1 MEFSKIITNLT
12 SKKIFKFW
20 LPLAATWLMMSMEG
34 PFIAAIIAR
43 LPEPKFNLAAYGV
56 AFSFALVI
64 EAPVIMIMSASTALV
79 KDNFSFIRLRNF
91 TYLINGTITVLMVI
105 FLIPPIFYYITINLI
120 SLPQHI
126 ANLTYIACI
135 ILLPWPGTIG
145 YRRFYQGIL
154 IRNNY
159 TRRVAYGTI
168 IRLATMSATALIL
181 YLYSDYEGVIVG
193 ASALTVGVTS
203 EAIASKLMSL
213 KILKSL
219 REIDLPASN
228 IGYREIFTFYYPL
241 ALTSML
247 GLGVHPFVTFFIG
260 QSRMAIESLAVLP
273 VINSLVFIFRSTGL
287 SFQEVGI
294 ALVGD
299 KGQGFNPLR
308 KFAKYLALIS
318 AGLLVI
324 IALTPLSSLWF
335 YNISGLSKELTEFSH
350 LPLIIISIMP
360 VLSVFVS
367 FQRSLLVAFK
377 NTSPITPA
385 TAIEVLGILFVLY
398 ILISGFD
405 AVGVVAA
412 MAAFIFGRIG
422 AILYLYPPYKK
433 IVRKISDFH
442 PKPTPEPTV

>member
-1 MEFSKIITNLT
+1 MNSNTSAEGLT
-12 SKKIFKFW
+12 TSKIFKFW
-20 LPLAATWLMMSMEG
+20 LPLAATWFMMSMEG

-43 LPEPKFNLAAYGV
+43 LPEPKFNLAAFGV

-79 KDNFSFIRLRNF
+79 KDSFSFNKLRNF
-91 TYLINGTITVLMVI
+91 TYIINAVITALMII
-105 FLIPPIFYYITINLI
+105 FLIPSIFNYITIDLI
-120 SLPQHI
+120 SLPKEV

-145 YRRFYQGIL
+145 YRRFYQGIM
-154 IRNNY
+154 IRYNY

-168 IRLATMSATALIL
+168 IRLVMMLSTAIIL
-181 YLYSDYEGVIVG
+181 YLFFKFEGVIVG
-193 ASALTVGVTS
+193 ASALTVGVTC

-213 KILKSL
+213 DILKSIKEKESSESKISYK
-219 REIDLPASN
+219 EIIN
-228 IGYREIFTFYYPL
+228 FYYPL

-294 ALVGD
+294 ALFGE
-299 KGQGFNPLR
+299 KGEGFIPLR
-308 KFAKYLALIS
+308 NFALKLSLIS
-318 AGLLVI
+318 TGFLVI
-324 IALTPLSSLWF
+324 IAITPLASLWF
-335 YNISGLSKELTEFSH
+335 HNVSGLSIELTEFAL

-360 VLSVFVS
+360 ALSVLIS
-367 FQRSLLVAFK
+367 FQRSILVANK

-385 TAIEVLGILFVLY
+385 TAIEVVGILVMLY
-398 ILISGFD
+398 LFINGFNL
-405 AVGVVAA
+405 AGAVAA
-412 MAAFIFGRIG
+412 MAAFIIGRYG
-422 AILYLYPPYKK
+422 AILYLFPPFL
-433 IVRKISDFH
+433 KISNNIRN
-442 PKPTPEPTV
+442 KQYN